1 MPRNLDLSGDYR
13 DIYKISRD
21 LGPSWRSPRYLLN
34 IKRSWPF
41 LEITKIFIKY
51 QEALTFL
58 EITEIFIK
66 KISRNLGPFWR
77 LPRHL

>member
-41 LEITKIFIKY
+41 LEITKIFIK
-51 QEALTFL
+51 
-58 EITEIFIK
+58 